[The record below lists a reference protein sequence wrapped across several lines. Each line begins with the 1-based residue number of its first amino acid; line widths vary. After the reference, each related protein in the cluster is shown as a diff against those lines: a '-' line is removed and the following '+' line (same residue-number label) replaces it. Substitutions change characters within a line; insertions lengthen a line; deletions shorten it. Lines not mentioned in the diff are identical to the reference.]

1 MFLPPSS
8 PPATPQWYPVEQH
21 PDPPGLTLLD
31 WLNDQGSLT
40 LRLTDAGADDFRVQL
55 LVQQSQPARADEAQ
69 ALGISVG
76 EPVWTREVL
85 LHTAGAPRVFAR
97 SVAPLAAVSASNID
111 LQSLG
116 TRSLGLLLFSSPK
129 VTRGPLQISRYP
141 SAWLPSPWAEQQ
153 ADCWGRRS
161 LFSDGELPLLVCEVF
176 LPGWPAG

>member
-1 MFLPPSS
+1 MDQHPE
-8 PPATPQWYPVEQH
+8 PPAPE
-21 PDPPGLTLLD
+21 LLD

-55 LVQQSQPARADEAQ
+55 LLQHSQPARADEAL
-69 ALGISVG
+69 ALGIDAG
-76 EPVWTREVL
+76 DAVWTREVL

-116 TRSLGLLLFSSPK
+116 TRSLGLLLFSNPE
-129 VTRGPLQISRYP
+129 VTRGPLEICRYP
-141 SAWLPSPWAEQQ
+141 SAWLPSSWAEQQ
-153 ADCWGRRS
+153 AQCWARRS

-176 LPGWPAG
+176 LPGWPAA